1 MTCCVLYLFF
11 SVHLI
16 SPVTPVDPTG
26 IKVRITNAALD
37 AVKNVALTY
46 LKDLVN
52 KPLPDFELPCGQPC
66 SVKGLIV
73 NSLEWKTIDLHFE
86 ENSGLLFEIR
96 DLQFTGKLQNSLSL
110 WFIQHFV
117 DGEVKFEGTNVN
129 AITEVKL
136 ASTQQGRLEVDIA
149 KCEIKADLSVE
160 APGRILGVVWDSV
173 RELLNDF
180 LEDEL
185 CFVLKA
191 TAMPLINIMLE
202 DHSMKMQQLL
212 NSPILN
218 IFIDIDYSLS
228 GDMTV
233 TSNSLDVPFSGFM
246 FLQGDNVEISLIEGY
261 SNSHMDET
269 DMMVYFG
276 ISEFFFNSIG
286 MLLYRSGP
294 ILLDVPRIETFG
306 ANLILK
312 SLGLPQGPVTVTLI
326 KAPLVTISPN
336 GLSANALA
344 IAQSHQAGTAP
355 VAVSCSIVLKLDLK
369 ENSLHLLSTVANCK
383 VRPQKSMLE
392 NVFLFPLSS
401 LVQHEASQMIIN
413 TLDNF
418 FDTEPLIPVPE
429 GVELTDIKYFDGFVV
444 VGGNLNFPQA
454 VKGRDKS
461 R

>member
-355 VAVSCSIVLKLDLK
+355 VAVLCIKMGA
-369 ENSLHLLSTVANCK
+369 STKFETQARHSVCK
-383 VRPQKSMLE
+383 VRPQNDTAICILYGI
-392 NVFLFPLSS
+392 
-401 LVQHEASQMIIN
+401 MIC
-413 TLDNF
+413 LCLYVCVCVCVCVCVDF